1 MNEGFL
7 VGRLKTVSR
16 IFFYAFVA
24 VLPFQIKTLVFTQ
37 EFYGGGFFN
46 PYLSHFLYLGDVFLM
61 LSLLFFGLYL
71 VFGKKKIRKIIEID
85 LRLLI
90 IVGMFLVMYVFS
102 ILGSVNKFNSLFY
115 ALRFFEFFMI
125 FLMMSGGFFNVR
137 IILYVFLGSL
147 AAITLI
153 GMLQYV
159 LQQSIGL
166 KFLGEPVI
174 SADTLGV
181 AKVSFFNREVLR
193 VYGTFPHPNVF
204 GGFLVFGIF
213 FTIYYWQ
220 KYRQLF
226 TALLILFGIGIILTF
241 SRSAMLALIAGI
253 VVYYSLV
260 KIKISW
266 KYFIFGALF
275 LIFLIFALDLTPIL
289 SQRFIIGDA
298 NSIYERGLFYEAGKQ
313 MFFDNLDG
321 VGAGNFTRVM
331 QGYLVDKLMP
341 WQFQPVHNIFVL
353 IVDEIGIWGLG
364 VFVYLFI
371 YLLNSLL
378 KLLKDNEHT
387 EKSFP
392 AILITLGMTILV
404 IGMFDHYFIS
414 LYQGQ
419 ALLWIFLGLVN
430 VELTR
435 KNLFL

>member
-1 MNEGFL
+1 M
-7 VGRLKTVSR
+7 
-16 IFFYAFVA
+16 
-24 VLPFQIKTLVFTQ
+24 
-37 EFYGGGFFN
+37 
-46 PYLSHFLYLGDVFLM
+46 
-61 LSLLFFGLYL
+61 